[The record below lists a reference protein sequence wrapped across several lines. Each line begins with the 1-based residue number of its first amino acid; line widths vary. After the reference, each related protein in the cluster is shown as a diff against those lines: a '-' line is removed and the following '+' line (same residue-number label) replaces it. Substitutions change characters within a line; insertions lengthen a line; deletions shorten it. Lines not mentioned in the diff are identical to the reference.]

1 MTIVMGIIL
10 YFLALNLF
18 YVLGQDDENLLGLE
32 CCPEIRIS
40 STAFARDHQP
50 TSMGN
55 YFSMK
60 GKINNRL
67 VYKHFTGRLVH
78 LNVYT
83 SKFH

>member
-1 MTIVMGIIL
+1 MDLTL
-10 YFLALNLF
+10 YFLALNF
-18 YVLGQDDENLLGLE
+18 FHAIGQDDSNLLGLE

-50 TSMGN
+50 ASMGN

-60 GKINNRL
+60 GKLNNRF
-67 VYKHFTGRLVH
+67 VYKHYTGRLVY

-83 SKFH
+83 